1 MDHDQ
6 SGLKFNRTILKP
18 VLSLLSVAAR
28 KQSVWIVMLVIFNA
42 LLDFFSVAA
51 FLPLLLFVVKPES
64 IAGVPFI
71 TSLYSQLG
79 FSSSGQFI
87 IAFAISLLL
96 AIIGKNLVTRWIAIK
111 KASYAF
117 GISEDLASRG
127 MVGYLEMSYL
137 NFSDEDF
144 TRALN
149 RIVNYPF
156 AFANN
161 VILPLTALVSE
172 LFVSVLIMT
181 GIAFYDWRIATVLI
195 LLIIPIVLLH
205 RLRRKKL
212 KSISTSLKEKYPL
225 LMKYTLQ
232 VIEGFSEIKSTQTEN
247 YFHQRF
253 QIVNK
258 EMSKVFEKDQLMQS
272 GTTRLTEIVVT
283 LLICALIVYSV
294 SFQQNYQE
302 TLMLLGVYAGAGFR
316 MIPSINRILHAT
328 QLIRLHEHLL
338 DELRPLTEQIRNEFP
353 ISQERLRF
361 RDIIDLRN
369 VSFGYSEQER
379 TLDNIS
385 LSIRKGEKVALTGVS
400 GGGKT
405 TLLLILL
412 RFLKETTG
420 ELLIDGNRI
429 NDDRAWRRLLGYV
442 PQNPYVLDGSIAE
455 NIAFG
460 IPHEL
465 IDRNKVE
472 QLLAD
477 LGLSEMVN
485 QLINGIDTQIGER
498 GIKLSGG
505 QRQRLAIARVLYTDA
520 EILLLDEITNQVHT
534 FMEKEILNIL
544 NDLSL
549 KKKTIIMVTH
559 HINNSEFFD
568 NIYSLENGRLKE
580 RALQNA

>member
-1 MDHDQ
+1 MDNDQ
-6 SGLKFNRTILKP
+6 GGLRFSRTIIKP
-18 VLSLLSVAAR
+18 VLSLLSPTAR
-28 KQSVWIVMLVIFNA
+28 KQSVWIVALVILNA
-42 LLDFFSVAA
+42 LLDFLSVAA

-64 IAGVPFI
+64 ISGVSLI
-71 TSLYSQLG
+71 NSLYSQIG
-79 FSSSGQFI
+79 FSSPGQFI
-87 IAFAISLLL
+87 IAFAIALLMV
-96 AIIGKNLVTRWIAIK
+96 IILKNIVTWWIAMR

-127 MVGYLEMSYL
+127 MVRYLEMSYL
-137 NFSDEDF
+137 NFSDGDF
-144 TRALN
+144 SRELN

-172 LFVSVLIMT
+172 LFVSALILT
-181 GIAFYDWRIATVLI
+181 GIALYDWRIVSVLI
-195 LLIIPIVLLH
+195 LLIIPIVILYQ
-205 RLRRKKL
+205 LRRKKL
-212 KSISTSLKEKYPL
+212 KSISKTLKEKYPL

-247 YFHQRF
+247 YFHRRF
-253 QIVNK
+253 QTVSR
-258 EMSKVFEKDQLMQS
+258 EMSKVFAKDQMMQS
-272 GTTRLTEIVVT
+272 GTTRLTEVIVT

-316 MIPSINRILHAT
+316 MIPSINRILHST
-328 QLIRLHEHLL
+328 QHIRLHEHLL
-338 DELRPLTEQIRNEFP
+338 DELKPLTEQRRNEFP
-353 ISQERLRF
+353 IQVERLRF
-361 RDIIDLRN
+361 SDTIDLRN
-369 VSFGYSEQER
+369 VSFGYSEETT

-385 LSIRKGEKVALTGVS
+385 LSIQKGEKVALTGVS

-420 ELLIDGNRI
+420 ELLVDGNRI
-429 NDDRAWRRLLGYV
+429 NDGRAWRRLLGYV

-460 IPHEL
+460 IPQEL
-465 IDRNKVE
+465 IDRKKIH
-472 QLLAD
+472 QLLSD
-477 LGLSEMVN
+477 LGLSEMVS
-485 QLINGIDTQIGER
+485 QQPNGMDTQIGER

-505 QRQRLAIARVLYTDA
+505 QRQRLAIARVLYADV

-549 KKKTIIMVTH
+549 KKTTIIMVTH
-559 HINNSEFFD
+559 HITDSRFFD
-568 NIYSLENGRLKE
+568 SIYTLENGTLKE
-580 RALQNA
+580 MAIQNV